1 MLKVSDVLSKEVC
14 KNLYSLSEL
23 NGYKGKNYYNG
34 IVLKELFTTVG
45 FNFNKSDIEAII
57 SKTIPSHLFH
67 TKKEEELNNA
77 LLVDKLLR
85 YLNYEKSLFNKK
97 VELKKAGQTI
107 LNFSGH
113 DIQVDYHL
121 ILDNNYA
128 GSDSISVIK
137 VKNRKSNLKKY
148 GYSELTKISKNMEL
162 FLLQKAG
169 EKLYPGKKVYGTIIF
184 LTHPEDTSGELS
196 IKFEDK
202 ANDNIATYH
211 FDEKECEVLE
221 KRLSDLCL
229 FNNKTCS
236 ATTCNTCSFN
246 NICNYV
252 HTDMRDYRV
261 IPSKAKAG
269 TVKFTEAQED
279 FINFEA
285 GNCRVLAGAG
295 SGKTTVIAN
304 RIVKMIQNGVSEK
317 EILLI
322 TYTTKGVQELK
333 EKINYWL
340 NVNKL
345 PQNIEDFN
353 IFTFNSFGYELIK
366 KEYLALGFT
375 DVPAVLDR
383 ITKIEIIKE
392 LLDTVPQ
399 IDGLNYLYPF
409 MDLYNAKGAVIRVA
423 SFFDEIKSNSLLY
436 PDEVMDY
443 CSIRTEATAITI
455 LNLYK
460 EYSNRLKTLNLIDF
474 NDQIQLAYQILS
486 DESNLKKYAYE
497 HIIVDEFQD
506 SDNEQI
512 NLLKLLDN
520 YSYKK
525 SLVVV
530 GDDAQSIFSF
540 RGANQSNI
548 VEFNKFFDDV
558 KDISLEEN
566 FRSTNE
572 ICQLANEIN
581 GINLSRVDK
590 NLISSNSGNQPSVLF
605 KTKSNQADVVNSI
618 VEKISEGVQAND
630 ICVISRNKKELLEIQ
645 KELTKLDIPSIID
658 VSELLIDNDK
668 VKNIVGY
675 SKFLLD
681 NTLDLHF
688 AEYLQ
693 VVKNEEFN
701 SEFNTPNF
709 AKFVQDEKAKF
720 LAKFSLCTNNA
731 EQMNFFYQSLEVVS
745 KFDNAVE
752 KLIHICKDKGL
763 SSLNE
768 LSYFLNNL
776 ITYKSDYFVEKPKG
790 VFDAVILTTAH
801 SSKGKEFENV
811 YLLVDKFS
819 YPKVLN
825 HRTTNT
831 PKTEEERR
839 LLFVGMTRAKKDL
852 TIVGSKTNSVMNEVL
867 SAFNNLGFKA

>member
-1 MLKVSDVLSKEVC
+1 MLKVSNILSKEVC

-34 IVLKELFTTVG
+34 IVLKELFTTNG
-45 FNFNKSDIEAII
+45 FNFNKSDIEDII
-57 SKTIPSHLFH
+57 TKTIPSHLFH
-67 TKKEEELNNA
+67 TKKEEELNNS

-85 YLNYEKSLFNKK
+85 YLNYENSLLNKK
-97 VELKKAGQTI
+97 AELNKAGQTI
-107 LNFSGH
+107 LDFNGN

-128 GSDSISVIK
+128 ESDSISVIK
-137 VKNRKSNLKKY
+137 FKNKKANLKKG

-169 EKLYPGKKVYGTIIF
+169 EQLYPGKKVYGTIVF
-184 LTHPEDTSGELS
+184 LSHPEDTATELS
-196 IKFEDK
+196 IKFESK
-202 ANDNIATYH
+202 ANENIATYH
-211 FDEKECEVLE
+211 FDEEECKTLE

-229 FNNKTCS
+229 FNDKSCS

-252 HTDMRDYRV
+252 HKDMRDYKI

-269 TVKFTEAQED
+269 TVKFTEAQEE
-279 FINFEA
+279 FINFEE

-375 DVPAVLDR
+375 DVPAVLDK

-399 IDGLNYLYPF
+399 IKELNYLYPF
-409 MDLYNAKGAVIRVA
+409 MDLYNAKGAVIRVS
-423 SFFDEIKSNSLLY
+423 SFFDEIKSNCLLY
-436 PDEVMDY
+436 PDEVMEY
-443 CSIRTEATAITI
+443 CSIQTEATAITI

-460 EYSNRLKTLNLIDF
+460 EYSNRLKALNLIDF
-474 NDQIQLAYQILS
+474 NDQIQLAYEILS
-486 DESNLKKYAYE
+486 DESNLKKYSYE
-497 HIIVDEFQD
+497 HIVVDEFQD

-548 VEFNKFFDDV
+548 VEFNKFFDNV
-558 KDISLEEN
+558 IDISLEEN

-590 NLISSNSGNQPSVLF
+590 NLSSSIAGNQPSVLF
-605 KTKSNQADVVNSI
+605 KTKSNQDDVVCSI
-618 VEKISEGVQAND
+618 VEKISEGVQAHD
-630 ICVISRNKKELLEIQ
+630 ICVISRSKKELLDIQ

-668 VKNIVGY
+668 VKNIISY

-681 NTLDLHF
+681 TKLDLHF

-693 VVKNEEFN
+693 VVKNDEFN
-701 SEFNTPNF
+701 SAFNTSNL
-709 AKFVQDEKAKF
+709 AKFVADEKDKF
-720 LAKFSLCTNNA
+720 LAKFSLCKNNA
-731 EQMNFFYQSLEVVS
+731 EQINFFYQSIEDVA

-752 KLIHICKDKGL
+752 KLIKICKDKGL

-776 ITYKSDYFVEKPKG
+776 ITYKSDYFVEKPNG
-790 VFDAVILTTAH
+790 LFDAVILTTAH

-819 YPKVLN
+819 YPKCLN
-825 HRTTNT
+825 VETVNT

-839 LLFVGMTRAKKDL
+839 LLFVGVTRAKSDL
-852 TIVGSKTNSVMNEVL
+852 TIVGSKTNSVITEVL